1 MATLEP
7 LYSFL
12 VSYNSSFCLKDT
24 LFSFLKTAKQSNMLL
39 IEIKKKPHSQFSWP
53 LYVMKIIFLP

>member
-39 IEIKKKPHSQFSWP
+39 IEIKKTLILSSLGLFMS
-53 LYVMKIIFLP
+53 